1 LKKYIGI
8 LSISLFALSV
18 IFCNVYFFGSMLIAK
33 YEANHS
39 GNLEQIS
46 LSESQVQSIHGHE
59 ISIDG
64 QMYDIIKLE
73 KIGNK
78 TIATAYKD
86 SRETELL
93 SLFKKTKNSKSEI
106 LLLSFLSL
114 VVNTDLHSFDF
125 TQHNTCIA
133 YTTCHEKV
141 LTSTFIGVLS
151 PPPDFF
157 T

>member
-1 LKKYIGI
+1 
-8 LSISLFALSV
+8 
-18 IFCNVYFFGSMLIAK
+18 MLIAK

>member
-1 LKKYIGI
+1 
-8 LSISLFALSV
+8 
-18 IFCNVYFFGSMLIAK
+18 MLMAK

-39 GNLEQIS
+39 ENLEQIS

-93 SLFKKTKNSKSEI
+93 SLFKKTKNSNSEI

-151 PPPDFF
+151 PPPDFI
-157 T
+157 

>member
-1 LKKYIGI
+1 
-8 LSISLFALSV
+8 
-18 IFCNVYFFGSMLIAK
+18 
-33 YEANHS
+33 
-39 GNLEQIS
+39 
-46 LSESQVQSIHGHE
+46 
-59 ISIDG
+59 
-64 QMYDIIKLE
+64 
-73 KIGNK
+73 
-78 TIATAYKD
+78 
-86 SRETELL
+86 LL

>member
-1 LKKYIGI
+1 
-8 LSISLFALSV
+8 
-18 IFCNVYFFGSMLIAK
+18 MAK

-39 GNLEQIS
+39 ENLEQIS

>member
-1 LKKYIGI
+1 
-8 LSISLFALSV
+8 
-18 IFCNVYFFGSMLIAK
+18 MLIAK

-39 GNLEQIS
+39 ENLEQIS